1 MKTKTAERFRI
12 TRRNIEHD
20 SYDVQSPSGNIYVVS
35 YCGSGD
41 ADPDYVALWDCT
53 CPAAKFGSDLC
64 KHIKAVLRAT
74 EDEYGDP
81 IELEVGQT
89 VEA

>member
-12 TRRNIEHD
+12 TRRNTEHD
-20 SYDVQSPSGNIYVVS
+20 SYDVQSPSGNTYVVS

-53 CPAAKFGSDLC
+53 CPAAKFSKGLC
-64 KHIKAVLRAT
+64 KHMNAVLRAT
-74 EDEYGDP
+74 HGKYGDP
-81 IELEVGQT
+81 IELEVGRM